1 MTEQERQLLQD
12 NVAAIREKIAR
23 AAEKSGRSEKDIA
36 FIAATK
42 MNGTERVQAALRCGI
57 DAAGENRVQELL
69 EKYEQGAYLDKPLHF
84 IGTLQTNKIK
94 YLIGKTCLIQSV
106 DSLHLGKAIAK
117 EATKKKVVQ
126 DILLEVNIGLE
137 DSKSG
142 FHPDAVDEAIDE
154 LRAISGIRICGLM
167 TIPPVSQ
174 GITGNNAYFCKM
186 QQLYVDISAKKYDNV
201 DMCCLS
207 MGMSDDYA
215 DAISCGSNMVRI
227 GRAVFGARQYP

>member
-1 MTEQERQLLQD
+1 MTERERQILQD
-12 NVAAIREKIAR
+12 NIARIREKIAR
-23 AAEKSGRSEKDIA
+23 AAAQSGRSAADIS

-42 MNGTERVQAALRCGI
+42 MNDAERVRTALQYGI

-94 YLIGKTCLIQSV
+94 YLIGKTCLIHSV
-106 DSLHLGKAIAK
+106 GSLHLGKAIAK
-117 EATKKKVVQ
+117 EAVKQNAVQ

-137 DSKSG
+137 STKSG
-142 FHPDAVDEAIDE
+142 FHPDAIDEAIDE
-154 LRAISGIRICGLM
+154 LRAVSGIRICGLM

-174 GITGNNAYFCKM
+174 GVAGNNAYFCKM

-201 DMCCLS
+201 NMCCLS

-227 GRAVFGARQYP
+227 GRAVFGERQY